1 LKIRTVL
8 CSALA
13 VLVMAPV
20 ADAHVTLNP
29 SEWEAGG
36 FARFALRV
44 PTERDD
50 ASTTEI
56 TVRFPENVTSAS
68 FMPAPGWRRT
78 VEMAALDEPIEEEG
92 EEPITERIASVTWSG
107 GEIRPG
113 EFMEFGVSFQV
124 PEDADELLFPSLQ
137 TYSNGEVVRW
147 IDPDP
152 AAESPAPRVTVLPPA
167 EEGEDG
173 EEAAPPEPTTEEEEA
188 AEPAASA
195 PGGDDDDGRANLALV
210 FGIAGL
216 LAGLVAL
223 AVALFRR
230 PRAA

>member
-1 LKIRTVL
+1 LRIRTVL

-13 VLVMAPV
+13 ALVMAPV

-44 PTERDD
+44 PTERDN
-50 ASTTEI
+50 ASTTEV

-78 VEMAALDEPIEEEG
+78 VEMAELDEPIEEEG

-107 GEIRPG
+107 GAIRPG

-137 TYSNGEVVRW
+137 TYSSGEVVRW

-152 AAESPAPRVTVLPPA
+152 EGESPAPRVTVLPPA
-167 EEGEDG
+167 EEGEG
-173 EEAAPPEPTTEEEEA
+173 EEQAAAPEPTTQEEEA
-188 AEPAASA
+188 AEAAAPAS
-195 PGGDDDDGRANLALV
+195 GGDDDGRATLALV

-216 LAGLVAL
+216 VAGLAAL

>member
-1 LKIRTVL
+1 MKTRTLVCSVL
-8 CSALA
+8 AALVA
-13 VLVMAPV
+13 APV

-29 SEWEAGG
+29 DEWEAGG

-56 TVRFPENVTSAS
+56 TVRFPETVASAS
-68 FMPAPGWRRT
+68 FMPVPGWRRT
-78 VEMAALDEPIEEEG
+78 VEMAPLEEPIEEEG

-113 EFMEFGVSFQV
+113 EFMEFGVSFRV
-124 PEDADELLFPSLQ
+124 PEGTDELLFPSLQ

-147 IDPDP
+147 IDPASD
-152 AAESPAPRVTVLPPA
+152 AEEPAPRVTVLPPA
-167 EEGEDG
+167 EEGAEDEQAAASEATSEEG
-173 EEAAPPEPTTEEEEA
+173 EATEA
-188 AEPAASA
+188 AASA
-195 PGGDDDDGRANLALV
+195 SGDDDGRVNLALA

-216 LAGLVAL
+216 LAGLAAL
-223 AVALFRR
+223 AVAIFRTR
-230 PRAA
+230 RA